1 MTTEHISTVE
11 DSPRGYQPKC
21 SCGWTGYETDRMSND
36 FAWTN
41 ANDQTIA
48 HRRKV
53 RDDARLS
60 ALRES
65 QS

>member
-1 MTTEHISTVE
+1 MSNEHVAGVF

-21 SCGWTGYETDRMSND
+21 SCGWVGYETDRMSND

-41 ANDQTIA
+41 ANDQTVE

-53 RDDARLS
+53 RDAHKT
-60 ALRES
+60 ALEVAK
-65 QS
+65 